1 MSRSATIL
9 IVEDNPVYAR
19 LIADILSEA
28 DYHVQIAEDGP
39 TALRM
44 IAASPPALVVL
55 DLMLPGMSGRDVL
68 ARLRTPG
75 VLNLPVI
82 IISANPAAH
91 ELLSQGANAV
101 LIKPLTFDE
110 LLACISAHTA
120 AP

>member
-1 MSRSATIL
+1 MSRTATIL
-9 IVEDNPVYAR
+9 IVDDNAVYSR

-28 DYHVQIAEDGP
+28 DYQVQIAEDGP

-44 IAASPPALVVL
+44 IAAAPPALVVL

-68 ARLRTPG
+68 ARLRRPG
-75 VLNLPVI
+75 IPNLPII

-101 LIKPLTFDE
+101 LIKPLMFDE
-110 LLACISAHTA
+110 LLACVSAHIVVE
-120 AP
+120 

>member
-1 MSRSATIL
+1 MSRTATIL
-9 IVEDNPVYAR
+9 VVDDNAVYSR

-28 DYHVQIAEDGP
+28 GYHVQIAEDGP

-44 IAASPPALVVL
+44 IAAALPALVVL

-68 ARLRTPG
+68 ARLRGPG
-75 VLNLPVI
+75 IPNLPVI

-101 LIKPLTFDE
+101 LIKPLAFDE
-110 LLACISAHTA
+110 LLACVTAHTVA
-120 AP
+120 E